1 MFLFAHHKRR
11 IRLVRRVSMKHLI
24 EIGVLIAMDAP
35 SENRSTKSADG
46 RMATEAAGSKNKEKH
61 T

>member
-1 MFLFAHHKRR
+1 
-11 IRLVRRVSMKHLI
+11 MKHLI
-24 EIGVLIAMDAP
+24 GIGVLIAMDAP